1 MSQMFIRALPYIYFC
16 LFILCS
22 CEDHQ
27 KPVEEKSDYY
37 FSKVFGA
44 YDAEMGYSIQH
55 TSDNG
60 YIISGATSSYWA
72 TDSLPRIFKTQH
84 GVTDA
89 IIAKLDSM
97 GEAEWIYTYGGELFE
112 SAFNIQETNDGQYF
126 FAGYTNSTGAGLYD
140 IWIVKLDNNGTQIWE
155 KTIGGQNSDLGLHSD
170 LTADG
175 GYIIT
180 GYTIPDGQTNKDF
193 YLVKIDVN
201 GNVEWEKTYGDSSNQ
216 TAKYIQETSDSGF
229 IIAGDSWTATTNNDI
244 YIIKTDLDG
253 DMIWETKII
262 ESNNDQVFSIKET
275 NSGYILIGTT
285 TSLGMGNKDI
295 WVIKLNNQGS
305 IEWNKTYGGEALEY
319 GFDIIPHGNGYVF
332 TGSTSSYG
340 TEFYDIWVLKIDAS
354 GELIWDVIYGGP
366 MIDIGRAII
375 ENQSGGFTLLGQT
388 SSYGSGEY
396 DFWVLRLNEFGIVA
410 ISDSL

>member
-1 MSQMFIRALPYIYFC
+1 MFIRALLYTYFC
-16 LFILCS
+16 LFILWS

-27 KPVEEKSDYY
+27 KPAEEKSDYY

-97 GEAEWIYTYGGELFE
+97 GEAEWIYAYGGELFE
-112 SAFNIQETNDGQYF
+112 SAFNVQETNDGQYF

-180 GYTIPDGQTNKDF
+180 GYTIPDGQTDKDF

-201 GNVEWEKTYGDSSNQ
+201 GNVEWEKTYGDSSSQ

-244 YIIKTDLDG
+244 YIVKTDRDG
-253 DMIWETKII
+253 DTIWETKII
-262 ESNNDQVFSIKET
+262 ESNNDQAFSIKET

-295 WVIKLNNQGS
+295 WVIKLDNQGS
-305 IEWNKTYGGEALEY
+305 VEWNKTYGGEALEY
-319 GFDIIPHGNGYVF
+319 GFDIIQHGNGYVF

-340 TEFYDIWVLKIDAS
+340 TEFYDIWILKIDAS

>member
-1 MSQMFIRALPYIYFC
+1 MFIRALLYTYFC
-16 LFILCS
+16 LFILWS

-27 KPVEEKSDYY
+27 KSAEEKSDYY

-97 GEAEWIYTYGGELFE
+97 GEAEWIYAYGGELFE
-112 SAFNIQETNDGQYF
+112 SAFNVQETNDGQYF

-180 GYTIPDGQTNKDF
+180 GYTIPDGQTDKDF

-201 GNVEWEKTYGDSSNQ
+201 GNVEWEKTYGDSSSQ

-244 YIIKTDLDG
+244 YIVKTDRDG
-253 DMIWETKII
+253 DTIWETKII
-262 ESNNDQVFSIKET
+262 ESNNDQAFSIKET

-295 WVIKLNNQGS
+295 WVIKLDNQGS
-305 IEWNKTYGGEALEY
+305 VEWNKTYGGEALEY
-319 GFDIIPHGNGYVF
+319 GFDIIQHGNGYVF

-340 TEFYDIWVLKIDAS
+340 TEFYDIWILKIDAS